1 MIYSFEKMK
10 TFLKSAV
17 VVAAIALSAARTE
30 AQTACVIAS
39 AAGAVANAA
48 LWSYSLTTAANLI
61 LTPLFNDHFYQE
73 KVVSGMSD
81 NSSSRLHFDPSFDLF
96 EDEKEFEL
104 SIDLPG
110 LKSEDLTVQLEE
122 NGRIIHVM
130 GERKSRRPENSVVS
144 MFEKNFAVDESID
157 TGNIRVDLSDG
168 VLAITAPK
176 DLNYKAIREVPVTT
190 NGNVNGNETDE
201 QDVTE

>member
-1 MIYSFEKMK
+1 MK
-10 TFLKSAV
+10 TFLKSTV
-17 VVAAIALSAARTE
+17 IAAALILFAAKTTE

-73 KVVSGMSD
+73 KIVSGMD
-81 NSSSRLHFDPSFDLF
+81 NEHDASSRSRFDPTFDLF

-104 SIDLPG
+104 SVDLPG
-110 LKSEDLTVQLEE
+110 VKSEDLTVQLEE
-122 NGRIIHVM
+122 DGRIIHIM
-130 GERKSRRPENSVVS
+130 GERKSRRSEDSVMS

-157 TGNIRVDLSDG
+157 TGKIRVDLSDG
-168 VLAITAPK
+168 VLVITAPK
-176 DLNYKAIREVPVTT
+176 VLDYRAIREVPVAVKGRENQTVEEDTT
-190 NGNVNGNETDE
+190 E
-201 QDVTE
+201 

>member
-1 MIYSFEKMK
+1 
-10 TFLKSAV
+10 LKST
-17 VVAAIALSAARTE
+17 VVALAALIPFAAKTTE

-73 KVVSGMSD
+73 KIVSGMD
-81 NSSSRLHFDPSFDLF
+81 NDDASSHTRFDPTFDLF

-110 LKSEDLTVQLEE
+110 VKSEDLTVQLEE
-122 NGRIIHVM
+122 DGRIIHIM
-130 GERKSRRPENSVVS
+130 GERKSRRSEDSVMS

-157 TGNIRVDLSDG
+157 TGKIRVDLTDG
-168 VLAITAPK
+168 VLVVTAPK
-176 DLNYKAIREVPVTT
+176 VLDYRAIREVPVAVMGRENQTVGEDT
-190 NGNVNGNETDE
+190 AE
-201 QDVTE
+201 

>member
-1 MIYSFEKMK
+1 MK
-10 TFLKSAV
+10 TFLKSTVLASALILF
-17 VVAAIALSAARTE
+17 AAKTTE

-73 KVVSGMSD
+73 KIVSGMD
-81 NSSSRLHFDPSFDLF
+81 DDDASSRSRFDPTFDLF

-110 LKSEDLTVQLEE
+110 VKSEDLTVQLEE
-122 NGRIIHVM
+122 DGRIIHIM
-130 GERKSRRPENSVVS
+130 GERKSRRSEDSVMS

-157 TGNIRVDLSDG
+157 TGKIRVDLSDG
-168 VLAITAPK
+168 VLVITAPK
-176 DLNYKAIREVPVTT
+176 VLDYRAIREVPVAVKGGENQTFQEDT
-190 NGNVNGNETDE
+190 AE
-201 QDVTE
+201 